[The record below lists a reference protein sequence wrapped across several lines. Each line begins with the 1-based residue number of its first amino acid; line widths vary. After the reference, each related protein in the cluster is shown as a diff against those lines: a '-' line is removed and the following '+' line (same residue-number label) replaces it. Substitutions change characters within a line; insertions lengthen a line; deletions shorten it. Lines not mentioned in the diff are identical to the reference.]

1 MFMKEWEAISWLFKN
16 ILDKESGE
24 IVSTHVQI
32 RLNQNFKS
40 SQANVIAFTIEV
52 ICKSKNT

>member
-40 SQANVIAFTIEV
+40 S
-52 ICKSKNT
+52 

>member
-1 MFMKEWEAISWLFKN
+1 MIMKEWEAISWLFKN

-24 IVSTHVQI
+24 VISTHVQI

-40 SQANVIAFTIEV
+40 SEANVIAFAIEV
-52 ICKSKNT
+52 ICKSNG

>member
-1 MFMKEWEAISWLFKN
+1 MIMKEWEAISWLFKN

-24 IVSTHVQI
+24 VISTHVQI

-40 SQANVIAFTIEV
+40 SEANVIAFAIEV
-52 ICKSKNT
+52 ICKSKNA